1 VASGTVNKRSVDA
14 LRPGAGVAFLWDD
27 ELKGFGVKITP
38 AGARTYVYQ
47 YRMGG
52 REAPSRR
59 RTIGQHGSPW
69 TPTTARKEGERL
81 AVLVAQGVD
90 PVEEE
95 AKRRRDAVELA
106 FTPYSQ
112 KFLDSC
118 TGEGWR
124 KMVERELRL
133 HVRPVLENRALP
145 TITRVHV
152 TAVMDRIP
160 ADKAALRRNVFA
172 VMRRLLRWAVARGD
186 IERSPMEALE
196 TPPAVAA
203 RDRVLSDAELVR
215 VWTAAADCHA
225 AFGPIVR
232 LLIATGQRL
241 EEVSGMDWSELD
253 RDALLWRLPRSRTKN
268 GEPHTVPISP
278 IVLGLLDTLVK
289 RAKAKDGKWPKK
301 GLVFST
307 RNGNPFTAHSRGKR
321 QIDALLKDDPLP
333 PWRLHDL
340 RRTLATGLQRLGVRF
355 EVTEAVL
362 NHLSGSKAGVAGV
375 YQRHT
380 WTEEKRA
387 ALDAWSSWLDQLIAG
402 WDRPD
407 NVVQLAKRA

>member
-1 VASGTVNKRSVDA
+1 
-14 LRPGAGVAFLWDD
+14 
-27 ELKGFGVKITP
+27 
-38 AGARTYVYQ
+38 
-47 YRMGG
+47 MGG
-52 REAPSRR
+52 REAATRR
-59 RTIGQHGSPW
+59 STIGQHGSPW

-90 PVEEE
+90 PVEKE

-106 FTPYSQ
+106 FTPYSH
-112 KFLDSC
+112 KFLNSC
-118 TGEGWR
+118 IGEGWR
-124 KMVERELRL
+124 RMVERERRL

-232 LLIATGQRL
+232 LLIATGQRP
-241 EEVSGMDWSELD
+241 EEVSAMDWSELD
-253 RDALLWRLPRSRTKN
+253 RDRLLWRLPRSRTKN

-278 IVLGLLDTLVK
+278 VVLGLLDALVAGSGAHAPPARPQARRPRSSVSGLAARPPVRGQP
-289 RAKAKDGKWPKK
+289 RAVGGVWPE
-301 GLVFST
+301 LV
-307 RNGNPFTAHSRGKR
+307 
-321 QIDALLKDDPLP
+321 DLDLP
-333 PWRLHDL
+333 PRLPD
-340 RRTLATGLQRLGVRF
+340 
-355 EVTEAVL
+355 
-362 NHLSGSKAGVAGV
+362 VA
-375 YQRHT
+375 
-380 WTEEKRA
+380 
-387 ALDAWSSWLDQLIAG
+387 
-402 WDRPD
+402 
-407 NVVQLAKRA
+407 